1 MGGSVGSTNQNIF
14 DNQEKHVEHEI
25 ANQNKCDES
34 NTNELGQTK
43 SVPEANKND
52 GEHQQ
57 QEEETYSENFDNK
70 EVVAVEEKIENDIE
84 LEEVLEEKQAGK
96 RAENMET
103 KMKFQANM
111 LEGYRSGELQKI
123 VNGAE
128 NTEL

>member
-1 MGGSVGSTNQNIF
+1 MESAGSTNQNIF
-14 DNQEKHVEHEI
+14 DNQEKHVEDETE
-25 ANQNKCDES
+25 NQNKCDES

-57 QEEETYSENFDNK
+57 QEEEAYSENFDNK
-70 EVVAVEEKIENDIE
+70 EVVAVEENVDTQIEPVD
-84 LEEVLEEKQAGK
+84 VLEEQKAGK
-96 RAENMET
+96 LAQNTET

-111 LEGYRSGELQKI
+111 LEGYRSGELQKL